1 MIANH
6 NQIIKLKK
14 NTDFRLVWSSGK
26 KKVSDNL
33 ILMYVENHQQH
44 SRVGISSVKNYGNAV
59 QRNKITRRIRSIVH
73 MINIKSG
80 KDIVIMARK
89 KSKNTKYSLI
99 HNELLNLISISGL
112 SK

>member
-26 KKVSDNL
+26 KKVSGNL
-33 ILMYVENHQQH
+33 ILMYVENQQQF
-44 SRVGISSVKNYGNAV
+44 SRVGVSSLKNYGNSV
-59 QRNKITRRIRSIVH
+59 QRNKITRRIRSIIH
-73 MINIKSG
+73 MISIKPG

-89 KSKNTKYSLI
+89 KSKITK
-99 HNELLNLISISGL
+99 
-112 SK
+112 